1 VNQSETDGHVITFDS
16 NVASVL
22 LADKSAEDVAL
33 RLLEG
38 DFTYG
43 DLRAASEEFAFDLIS
58 AGGAKEDRVLLL
70 SGNSFHWVAAYLGIL
85 RAGMVCV
92 PLPVAISA
100 PDLAYVLET
109 TEARLAFVQR
119 QVAAKL
125 VPVLATAGVW
135 MLNESGASRGK
146 YFAGVAQNKIVSS
159 SEFPEVASTDLAAL
173 MFTSGST
180 GKPRGVMVSH
190 GNILANTRSI
200 IAALDLRQSDRMM
213 VVLPFHY
220 CFGTSL
226 LHTYLKVGAMLV
238 IDNRFTYPEVV
249 LQRMQETECTSFAG
263 VPSHYQ
269 ILLRNS
275 SLAKRRFPHLRS
287 LLQAGGHLAPSFLCE
302 LQSLL
307 PYARFFVMYGQT
319 EATARLSCLPPEL
332 LATKPGSIGKAIPGV
347 VLRVLNESGED
358 VAPGEVGEIVAEGEN
373 IGRGYWR
380 ALKETANSF
389 RNGRLYTGDLATV
402 DEEGFLYVVDR
413 TREFV
418 KCGGTRVSTRQIED
432 MLLGWNE
439 LLEAAVVGVPDE
451 VLGEAVRAFV
461 VPRRF
466 DEEGLEERLRLFC
479 KANLPRSFHPRD
491 ILVVKELPKN
501 SSGKVMRAELKN
513 LQIDMQTIRPEKAR
527 FVEA

>member
-1 VNQSETDGHVITFDS
+1 VITVDS
-16 NVASVL
+16 NVANVL
-22 LADKSAEDVAL
+22 LADKRAEEVAL
-33 RLLEG
+33 RLMEA

-43 DLRAASEEFAFDLIS
+43 DLRAASEEFARKLIA
-58 AGGAKEDRVLLL
+58 AGGAKGDRVLLL

-100 PDLAYVLET
+100 PELAYVLET
-109 TEARLAFVQR
+109 TEARIAFVQC
-119 QVAAKL
+119 QVGAKWLL
-125 VPVLATAGVW
+125 VLEAAGVR
-135 MLNESGASRGK
+135 LLHESGASRGC
-146 YFAGVAQNKIVSS
+146 YFAGVDEGDSACCKD
-159 SEFPEVASTDLAAL
+159 FPKVATTDLAAL

-200 IAALDLRQSDRMM
+200 ITALDLRQSDRVM

-275 SLAKRRFPHLRS
+275 SLAKRKFPHLRT
-287 LLQAGGHLAPSFLCE
+287 LLQAGGHLAPSFLLE
-302 LQSLL
+302 LQRIL
-307 PYARFFVMYGQT
+307 PNLRFFVMYGQT

-332 LATKPGSIGKAIPGV
+332 LSTKPGSIGKAIPGV
-347 VLRVLNESGED
+347 VLRVLSQSGEE

-373 IGRGYWR
+373 IGQGYWR
-380 ALKETANSF
+380 APAETAKTF
-389 RNGRLYTGDLATV
+389 RNGKLYTGDLATA

-413 TREFV
+413 TKEFV

-432 MLLGWNE
+432 ILLGWDE
-439 LLEAAVVGVPDE
+439 LLEAAIVGVPDE

-461 VPRRF
+461 VPRHC
-466 DEEGLEERLRLFC
+466 DQEGIEERLRLYC
-479 KANLPRSFHPRD
+479 RANLPRSFHPRD
-491 ILVVKELPKN
+491 IVVVKALPKN
-501 SSGKVMRAELKN
+501 SAGKVMRAELKN
-513 LQIDMQTIRPEKAR
+513 VQIDAQTIRPEEAR